1 MNEPLYTTPPAQP
14 APVQEPVAWRKFNG
28 FRFDYIEHQPA
39 LSGMVS
45 KEWKPLYDTT
55 PPAQPAPAPE
65 GRDWSLLEATQESL
79 REHITEIK
87 RLKAA
92 QPAVPDAIGPNE
104 DELPAYAAGW
114 NDCRQAML
122 EMMK

>member
-1 MNEPLYTTPPAQP
+1 MICNECETVAHCTKHGCVPMQP
-14 APVQEPVAWRKFNG
+14 APVQ
-28 FRFDYIEHQPA
+28 
-39 LSGMVS
+39 
-45 KEWKPLYDTT
+45 
-55 PPAQPAPAPE
+55 E

-79 REHITEIK
+79 REHIAEIK

-114 NDCRQAML
+114 NDCRAAML

>member
-1 MNEPLYTTPPAQP
+1 
-14 APVQEPVAWRKFNG
+14 
-28 FRFDYIEHQPA
+28 
-39 LSGMVS
+39 
-45 KEWKPLYDTT
+45 
-55 PPAQPAPAPE
+55 
-65 GRDWSLLEATQESL
+65 LLEATQESL
-79 REHITEIK
+79 REHMSEIK

-104 DELPAYAAGW
+104 DELPAYVAGW

>member
-1 MNEPLYTTPPAQP
+1 MMQVTKVWWDGEKLMAEPIDPASVYTTPP
-14 APVQEPVAWRKFNG
+14 
-28 FRFDYIEHQPA
+28 
-39 LSGMVS
+39 
-45 KEWKPLYDTT
+45 
-55 PPAQPAPAPE
+55 
-65 GRDWSLLEATQESL
+65 
-79 REHITEIK
+79 
-87 RLKAA
+87 A